1 MVNLRKTPNQQN
13 TFAASAA
20 LLVLAGISAA
30 PALAATASQINCPI
44 ASVATLD
51 VPFQGCNVPAVVE
64 DEAIEE
70 IEFTSSE
77 SLLAPRAEAAIRNAF
92 KAGTEAKTKTLS
104 ADEND
109 KRTEAD
115 ATMSTKLPGISDADF
130 ARYKKQMY
138 RRDI

>member
-1 MVNLRKTPNQQN
+1 MVNLRNTPNQQN

-20 LLVLAGISAA
+20 LLVLAGIFAA
-30 PALAATASQINCPI
+30 PALAATSSQFNCPI

-51 VPFQGCNVPAVVE
+51 LPYQGFNVPAIVE
-64 DEAIEE
+64 DEAIEK
-70 IEFTSSE
+70 IQFASSD

-92 KAGTEAKTKTLS
+92 KAGTEVKAKTVS